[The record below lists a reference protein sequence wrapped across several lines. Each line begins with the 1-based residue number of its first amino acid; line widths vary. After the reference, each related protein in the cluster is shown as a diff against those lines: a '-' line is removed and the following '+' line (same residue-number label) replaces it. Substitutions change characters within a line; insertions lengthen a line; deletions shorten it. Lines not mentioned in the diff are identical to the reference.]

1 MKYKYEN
8 NNNSSRFIVRDIST
22 IIFEV
27 ITNNVSFGRIL
38 RSSLSSERNDKNTD
52 NYEYVL
58 FIFELS
64 QVFFIS
70 LRWC

>member
-8 NNNSSRFIVRDIST
+8 NNNSSRFIVRDVST

-27 ITNNVSFGRIL
+27 ITNDVSFGRIL

-52 NYEYVL
+52 IYEYM

-64 QVFFIS
+64 QVFFCFS
-70 LRWC
+70 